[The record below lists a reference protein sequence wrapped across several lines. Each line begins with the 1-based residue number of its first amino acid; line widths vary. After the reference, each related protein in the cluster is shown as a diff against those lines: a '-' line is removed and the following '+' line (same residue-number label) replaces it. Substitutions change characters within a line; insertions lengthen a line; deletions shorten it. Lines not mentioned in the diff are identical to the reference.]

1 MVFLGKRLIE
11 FQDGI
16 CLEVDDLSVKPD
28 EIQVEFGVK
37 IDGKLYSILSNR
49 SLIMVYY
56 DDLLF

>member
-1 MVFLGKRLIE
+1 MGKRLIE